1 MSTMDSLYMTMMW
14 LVGFSF
20 EYIKNTVNLLIGNLQ
35 EINLNDIFTNVFLF
49 IAWLKNWVEV
59 NAKYM
64 YDTYPFVRENT
75 DMVCY
80 AFDYG
85 KAHLNGYRIEPFNNN
100 WISLSFLEKYN
111 SELFVGNKYV
121 YSEQYYVIKTDTTLS
136 PDELYKQ
143 CLEHVTEIAKSSC
156 NSSIFET
163 MITMKVSDKYLCSS
177 FFHNENN
184 TTPVYTLSK
193 NKGKNYF
200 LSVEYTHPKMSSGIV
215 LNLPTNVYNAT
226 SNILTPAFIKRY
238 LEYQEQSYVF
248 DMRYTLKILDTNIN
262 MFNMKSN
269 QYIRINDRSYDVV
282 INETVCEDE
291 PESETEEEK
300 EDSVYNTDEDANH
313 ADDEKGESDTDEED
327 TLDVDIIPQC
337 ENNESKDL
345 PVCVDVVLEQD
356 QDQEQEPMVL
366 KVNEEAMDLSENVDS
381 EKELS
386 ELSELSELLETES
399 KTIEN
404 NNNEEANHLSEC
416 VDLEKELPNTEETD
430 SKTLNKEDTE

>member
-1 MSTMDSLYMTMMW
+1 MSTMDGLYMTMMW

-20 EYIKNTVNLLIGNLQ
+20 EYVKNTFDILIGNLQ
-35 EINLNDIFTNVFLF
+35 EIKLNDIFTSVFLF

-64 YDTYPFVRENT
+64 YDTYPIVRENT
-75 DMVCY
+75 DKVCY
-80 AFDYG
+80 AFNYC
-85 KAHLNGYRIEPFNNN
+85 KAQINCYRIEPLSNT
-100 WISLSFLEKYN
+100 WISLSFLEKSN

-121 YSEQYYVIKTDTTLS
+121 YSDQYYYIKTDTTLS
-136 PDELYKQ
+136 SDELYKQ

-163 MITMKVSDKYLCSS
+163 MITMKVLDKYLCSS

-184 TTPVYTLSK
+184 TTPIYTLSK
-193 NKGKNYF
+193 NKGQNYF

-215 LNLPTNVYNAT
+215 FNLPTNVYNAT

-238 LEYQEQSYVF
+238 LEYQELPYVF

-282 INETVCEDE
+282 TNETICED
-291 PESETEEEK
+291 ESETEEEK
-300 EDSVYNTDEDANH
+300 EDSVYNSDEDANH

-327 TLDVDIIPQC
+327 TLDIDVIPQC
-337 ENNESKDL
+337 ENKDTINLQECVNAVPES
-345 PVCVDVVLEQD
+345 
-356 QDQEQEPMVL
+356 EPLVL
-366 KVNEEAMDLSENVDS
+366 KANKETVDLSEG
-381 EKELS
+381 
-386 ELSELSELLETES
+386 
-399 KTIEN
+399 
-404 NNNEEANHLSEC
+404 
-416 VDLEKELPNTEETD
+416 VDLETKLPNTEET
-430 SKTLNKEDTE
+430 E